1 MPGGGQLERRNAKAV
16 EKRASGFNAASLV
29 QPSTVIAI
37 YLLWR
42 SSLGDVIS
50 ILTEDVAMNF
60 LVLAKSWK
68 SETLNR

>member
-1 MPGGGQLERRNAKAV
+1 MERRNAKAWGR
-16 EKRASGFNAASLV
+16 RANGFNAALLV

-42 SSLGDVIS
+42 SSLSDVIS

-60 LVLAKSWK
+60 LEPAKS
-68 SETLNR
+68 